1 VGQVKFGSLRRLQP
15 IRRING
21 RDRGQPIDRYYIDR
35 FLSACAS
42 DLQGRVLEIAEAT
55 YTCKFGGNRI
65 TQSDILYVTD
75 DNPEATI
82 MGDLTCAD
90 HIPSNIFDCI
100 ISVQTLQCIYD
111 VPAALRTVNRILKP
125 GGVLLV
131 TCHGISQIAC
141 YDMDRW
147 GEYWRFTTL
156 SARQLFEGFFPSAN
170 VTVEAYGNVLAAIAF
185 LQGLSTEGL
194 QQEELDHCDPDY
206 EFLITIRAVKPEAA

>member
-1 VGQVKFGSLRRLQP
+1 MDWLVGSGIVDRIRSGELSSESPPVVGQVKFGSLRRLQP

-42 DLQGRVLEIAEAT
+42 NLQGRVLEIAEAT

-111 VPAALRTVNRILKP
+111 VPAALRTDNRILKP

-131 TCHGISQIAC
+131 TCHGISQRSSPFSWDGKKGAI
-141 YDMDRW
+141 
-147 GEYWRFTTL
+147 
-156 SARQLFEGFFPSAN
+156 
-170 VTVEAYGNVLAAIAF
+170 EA
-185 LQGLSTEGL
+185 
-194 QQEELDHCDPDY
+194 
-206 EFLITIRAVKPEAA
+206 